1 MAQGAQLLFLR
12 EEWRHRDCDEMTR
25 PFFFYMTNEIAR
37 QRSSVSIEARDSR
50 STFESFLMV
59 LFYFIIFH
67 AGFIKATFDAF
78 VFLCT

>member
-1 MAQGAQLLFLR
+1 
-12 EEWRHRDCDEMTR
+12 
-25 PFFFYMTNEIAR
+25 MTNEIAR